1 MSTQQTVLRVQF
13 DNVNSTTGIT
23 QYEFLDLYGDVPIK
37 INKSFA
43 ELQDISKRNSDY
55 SIGLQLPGSKKNN
68 KFFENF
74 FNVDT
79 QSLYFDANKR
89 VPCNV
94 LLDDVSYFSGYMR
107 LNKTSVLDSKVEY
120 SVTLYSTIG
129 DLFGNIGNGL
139 LNELNFDD
147 PEYNFNH
154 TFDQYAV
161 TNDFNRTIF
170 SIDGENPTPYFYPIV
185 HNGYSYTANTN
196 NQLVVDL
203 SGNTATSPVTRLYTS
218 TGPINNYPS
227 QVAAFAAG
235 VQKYRI
241 NTPNQGL
248 IDNQLKPALNIYSL
262 IQLIFKKYGYTIK
275 SDFFNTPWFKASYMY
290 GYFSSDSTK
299 FSYQIP
305 QIQTLPLEG
314 VSIIFVSAGIND
326 FCYVTKLGTGIP
338 CFCSSNIDVV
348 FQYDEGYSYGIVD
361 YQLTIQAG
369 TTGVTS
375 SYGGTFYGGY
385 SSQVPNGTSLSYLPQ
400 PAGTTIPISDGML
413 VDFSKVINKD
423 LKQIDLLSSIA
434 KKFNLVFVPD
444 PEVQNQII
452 IEPYNYYIGTGDIH
466 DWSDKISYDKGFSVE
481 PALNYI
487 ESELFLSDL
496 EDGDYGNLSFKN
508 SNSRIYGQNI
518 VYNPTDFKSQQKKID
533 TIFSPELIRTWDDNI
548 SLPLGI
554 NYVGTTE
561 TVKSGGNEIIQYVY
575 KGVRTKPKLMFW
587 LGGFNPFLDT
597 LGEVYSYSGTT
608 NYATYNVY
616 ISDSDG
622 NVNGQFQYIPIISH
636 TMPVGNPDTNKGP
649 NRGFNNDSICNLFN
663 SEQPIRIGT
672 TETYNVY
679 TENDIYNLFYSNRID
694 NLYNPN
700 TRFLKGQF
708 NLKYNDIQN
717 LKPNDL
723 IKINEQYFTW
733 NKIDGFNLT
742 NRELTQ
748 VELIQTN
755 NNPSQYPTR
764 YFSYSYCDNPG
775 TCFKFKTD
783 FTNPNLRDTNYFWS
797 ILYDYNIGILGGSA
811 TGFTSSFLDFQNNT
825 GKYVPYYMTEITEY
839 DYNTSLC
846 QNWTCD
852 TLMNYI
858 YDETQ
863 FSPFNTYIP
872 GFWFSS
878 GINDLPFAANTKQGL
893 NVFSGCTQF
902 NTAATTYGIL
912 TGTSI
917 YHGAAQCPTPTPTP
931 TPTPLPPCINTGT
944 GFNDEVW
951 DIELQAD
958 NKILVGGLFTQ
969 YNGNSVDML
978 CRLNYDGSID
988 STFSYND
995 GGTPATNVVYDI
1007 LVQPDQKI
1015 LRIDI
1020 GGLKR
1025 LNTNGSFD
1033 TGFNHVYWNIPGG
1046 SYEGGEERM
1055 GLQSDGKIIF
1065 GGRFT
1070 GFTSSGS
1077 TIVTSTKRYIG
1088 RLNTDGTIDTTFNSG
1103 GTGFAATTGETQFEG
1118 VQDISILA
1126 DDKILVVGTFQQ
1138 YNGVACNSFIKLNA
1152 DGSVD
1157 TSFTLDTPTSTFG
1170 IHDVEVQSTGKI
1182 LCGLAYTIN
1191 YLGYSCRGIFR
1202 LNSNGTFD
1210 TSYPYNAFSGFTYD
1224 IKVDSS
1230 DNIYWG
1236 GQIENSPNNT
1246 YNGTVVTDVFKLT
1259 SNGVLDTSFNVG
1271 TGPNNDIK
1279 DIEIDYQN
1287 RVLIGGLFTSYNGVT
1302 ANRLIRLSSNGS
1314 IYCPPSPTSTP
1325 TPTATIVA
1333 SSTPTPTPTGTP
1345 AASPTGTPTGTP
1357 VVTTTPTPTLT
1368 VTPTRT
1374 SVPFSMT
1381 LNTTAEGS
1389 NYLVRLPYYSGGTYS
1404 GTINWGDGSTSGN
1417 TYANNA
1423 HTYVTGGT
1431 YTITITGVIN
1441 GFNTGYNTTDGVS
1454 INRVLTS
1461 VNQFGNNFSFGTND
1475 PGKFERCKLLT
1486 SVASDIPLSGVNFKQ
1501 MFNLCTVFNQDIS
1514 SWNVSIGGD
1523 NMRDMFRQTSFNQNI
1538 NSWNVSGVTDM
1549 KSMFQQTPFNQ
1560 PLSGWNVSNVTIM
1573 DNMFNSSTFNQNIG
1587 GWNVSGVT
1595 SMSGMLIDATSF
1607 TTTNLDNI
1615 YNGWS
1620 ALPSLQSNVPFGAS
1634 VCYTAT
1640 TGRGILT
1647 GTYNWTITDGGVC

>member
-147 PEYNFNH
+147 DDYTFNH

-170 SIDGENPTPYFYPIV
+170 SIDGTNPTPYFYPIV

-203 SGNTATSPVTRLYTS
+203 SGNTSTSPITRLYTS

-227 QVAAFAAG
+227 QAAAFAAG
-235 VQKYRI
+235 VQPYRI

-290 GYFSSDSTK
+290 GYFSSDATK

-314 VSIIFVSAGIND
+314 VSIIFVSEGNND
-326 FCYVTKLGTGIP
+326 YCYVTKLGTGIP

-348 FQYDEGYSYGIVD
+348 FQYDDYPYGIVD

-375 SYGGTFYGGY
+375 TYGGTFYDGY

-400 PAGTTIPISDGML
+400 PAGTTIPFIDGSL

-423 LKQIDLLSSIA
+423 LKQIDLISSIA

-487 ESELFLSDL
+487 ESELFLSDS

-508 SNSRIYGQNI
+508 SNSRLYGQNI

-597 LGEVYSYSGTT
+597 LGEAYSYSGVTSF
-608 NYATYNVY
+608 ATYNVY
-616 ISDSDG
+616 ISDSSG

-636 TMPVGNPDTNKGP
+636 TMPIGNPDTNKYDRVTGQK
-649 NRGFNNDSICNLFN
+649 FNNDSICNLFN

-672 TETYNVY
+672 TETYSVY

-755 NNPSQYPTR
+755 NNPSEYPTR
-764 YFSYSYCDNPG
+764 YFSYSYCDNPN
-775 TCFKFKTD
+775 TCFKLKTD

-811 TGFTSSFLDFQNNT
+811 TGFTSSFVDFQNNT
-825 GKYVPYYMTEITEY
+825 SKYVSYYMTEITE
-839 DYNTSLC
+839 DNYNTSTC
-846 QNWTCD
+846 QNYTCD
-852 TLMNYI
+852 TLLSYI
-858 YDETQ
+858 YDQTQ

-878 GINDLPFAANTKQGL
+878 GINDLPYAANTKQGL

-902 NTAATTYGIL
+902 QTAVTTYGIT

-917 YHGAAQCPTPTPTP
+917 YHGTAQCISPTPTPTVTSTVTP
-931 TPTPLPPCINTGT
+931 TPTMT
-944 GFNDEVW
+944 V
-951 DIELQAD
+951 
-958 NKILVGGLFTQ
+958 
-969 YNGNSVDML
+969 
-978 CRLNYDGSID
+978 
-988 STFSYND
+988 
-995 GGTPATNVVYDI
+995 
-1007 LVQPDQKI
+1007 
-1015 LRIDI
+1015 
-1020 GGLKR
+1020 
-1025 LNTNGSFD
+1025 
-1033 TGFNHVYWNIPGG
+1033 
-1046 SYEGGEERM
+1046 
-1055 GLQSDGKIIF
+1055 
-1065 GGRFT
+1065 
-1070 GFTSSGS
+1070 
-1077 TIVTSTKRYIG
+1077 
-1088 RLNTDGTIDTTFNSG
+1088 
-1103 GTGFAATTGETQFEG
+1103 
-1118 VQDISILA
+1118 
-1126 DDKILVVGTFQQ
+1126 
-1138 YNGVACNSFIKLNA
+1138 
-1152 DGSVD
+1152 
-1157 TSFTLDTPTSTFG
+1157 TPT
-1170 IHDVEVQSTGKI
+1170 
-1182 LCGLAYTIN
+1182 
-1191 YLGYSCRGIFR
+1191 
-1202 LNSNGTFD
+1202 
-1210 TSYPYNAFSGFTYD
+1210 
-1224 IKVDSS
+1224 
-1230 DNIYWG
+1230 
-1236 GQIENSPNNT
+1236 NT
-1246 YNGTVVTDVFKLT
+1246 L
-1259 SNGVLDTSFNVG
+1259 
-1271 TGPNNDIK
+1271 
-1279 DIEIDYQN
+1279 
-1287 RVLIGGLFTSYNGVT
+1287 
-1302 ANRLIRLSSNGS
+1302 
-1314 IYCPPSPTSTP
+1314 TSTP
-1325 TPTATIVA
+1325 TPTV
-1333 SSTPTPTPTGTP
+1333 
-1345 AASPTGTPTGTP
+1345 
-1357 VVTTTPTPTLT
+1357 TPTLT
-1368 VTPTRT
+1368 ECYRPPIIQSGLTISTNGSYTSYPRT
-1374 SVPFSMT
+1374 GNVWYDLSGNGNNGT
-1381 LNTTAEGS
+1381 L
-1389 NYLVRLPYYSGGTYS
+1389 YSGGGSPLFSTASCGYFTFRYEASFFGSYFVDYNSPSSSNNQYTFGTWVRIPYTANNNATETIIIRGGITISPASITLNKIAGRYIKLSSINTGGGIRSIQSPSPINFDTWYNIVGVYENGVSLKLYINGSLVAS
-1404 GTINWGDGSTSGN
+1404 GTETYGVPSGHNWLSGRETSP
-1417 TYANNA
+1417 
-1423 HTYVTGGT
+1423 TGMNQAEFSL
-1431 YTITITGVIN
+1431 YERILSDAEILQN
-1441 GFNTGYNTTDGVS
+1441 YNTTKS
-1454 INRVLTS
+1454 L
-1461 VNQFGNNFSFGTND
+1461 FG
-1475 PGKFERCKLLT
+1475 
-1486 SVASDIPLSGVNFKQ
+1486 
-1501 MFNLCTVFNQDIS
+1501 
-1514 SWNVSIGGD
+1514 
-1523 NMRDMFRQTSFNQNI
+1523 
-1538 NSWNVSGVTDM
+1538 
-1549 KSMFQQTPFNQ
+1549 
-1560 PLSGWNVSNVTIM
+1560 
-1573 DNMFNSSTFNQNIG
+1573 
-1587 GWNVSGVT
+1587 
-1595 SMSGMLIDATSF
+1595 
-1607 TTTNLDNI
+1607 
-1615 YNGWS
+1615 Y
-1620 ALPSLQSNVPFGAS
+1620 
-1634 VCYTAT
+1634 
-1640 TGRGILT
+1640 
-1647 GTYNWTITDGGVC
+1647 

>member
-1 MSTQQTVLRVQF
+1 MSQQQTVLRVQF
-13 DNVNSTTGIT
+13 DNVNSIDGILE
-23 QYEFLDLYGDVPIK
+23 YEFLDLYGDVPIK

-68 KFFENF
+68 KFFESF
-74 FNVDT
+74 FNVDS

-147 PEYNFNH
+147 LEYKFNH
-154 TFDQYAV
+154 VFSL
-161 TNDFNRTIF
+161 FNVSLNFGSSIF
-170 SIDGENPTPYFYPIV
+170 SIDGENPKPYFYPIV

-196 NQLVVDL
+196 NQLVVQL
-203 SGNTATSPVTRLYTS
+203 SGSTVTDPITRLYTS
-218 TGPINNYPS
+218 TTPITNYTS
-227 QVAAFAAG
+227 LSGATAAG
-235 VQKYRI
+235 VRNYRI
-241 NTPNQGL
+241 NSPGQGL
-248 IDNQLKPALNIYSL
+248 VDNQLKPALNIYCL
-262 IQLIFKKYGYTIK
+262 IQLMFKKYGYTIK
-275 SDFFNTPWFKASYMY
+275 SDFFNTPWFKASYLY
-290 GYFSSDSTK
+290 GYFSSDATL
-299 FSYQIP
+299 FSYEIP
-305 QIQTLPLEG
+305 TIQTFPLQG
-314 VSIIFVSAGIND
+314 VSIVFLSAGNED
-326 FCYVTKLGTGIP
+326 NCFVVKNGATVP
-338 CFCSSNIDVV
+338 VFCSSNIDVV
-348 FQYDEGYSYGIVD
+348 FQYDEGEPFGIVD
-361 YQLTIQAG
+361 YPLTILAG

-375 SYGGTFYGGY
+375 NYGGTFVGGY
-385 SSQVPNGTSLSYLPQ
+385 SSQVPNGAGLQYLPQ
-400 PAGTTIPISDGML
+400 PAGTLIPFVDGSY
-413 VDFSKVINKD
+413 VQFSKVISKD
-423 LKQIDLLSSIA
+423 IKQIDLLSSIA

-487 ESELFLSDL
+487 ESELFLTDL
-496 EDGDYGNLSFKN
+496 EDGDYGNLTFKN
-508 SNSRIYGQNI
+508 SNNRIYGQNI

-533 TIFSPELIRTWDDNI
+533 TIFSPEIIRTWDDNI
-548 SLPLGI
+548 ELPLGI

-561 TVKSGGNEIIQYVY
+561 TVKVGGNESLAYVY

-587 LGGFNPFLDT
+587 LGGFNPFTNT
-597 LGEVYSYSGTT
+597 LGQVYSYSGVT
-608 NYATYNVY
+608 NYPTYNVY
-616 ISDSDG
+616 VSDSFLSG
-622 NVNGQFQYIPIISH
+622 FVNAQAIPIISH
-636 TMPVGNPDTNKGP
+636 TMPIGNPDTNKYDRVTGQK
-649 NRGFNNDSICNLFN
+649 FNNDAICNLFN
-663 SEQPIRIGT
+663 SEESIKIGT

-764 YFSYSYCDNPG
+764 YFSYYYCDNPNI
-775 TCFKFKTD
+775 CFKLKTD
-783 FTNPNLRDTNYFWS
+783 FTNPNLRDTNYYWS
-797 ILYDYNIGILGGSA
+797 LKYDYNIGLLGGSA
-811 TGFTSSFLDFQNNT
+811 TGFTSSFYDIQNNV
-825 GKYVPYYMTEITEY
+825 GKYIPYYMTEITE
-839 DYNTSLC
+839 DNYNTSTC
-846 QNWTCD
+846 QDWKCD
-852 TLMNYI
+852 TLLNYLYNLYNGLDTFI
-858 YDETQ
+858 S
-863 FSPFNTYIP
+863 FSPI
-872 GFWFSS
+872 FWISS
-878 GINDLPFAANTKQGL
+878 GITNTPPLSNTKQGL
-893 NVFSGCTQF
+893 NTFSGCTEF
-902 NTAATTYGIL
+902 NTAATTYGIT
-912 TGTSI
+912 TGSSI
-917 YHGAAQCPTPTPTP
+917 YHGTGLCPTPTPTLTP
-931 TPTPLPPCINTGT
+931 TPTQTPLPPCINTGT

-969 YNGNSVDML
+969 YSGNSVDML
-978 CRLNYDGSID
+978 CRLNYDGSLD

-995 GGTPATNVVYDI
+995 GGIPATNFVYEI

-1015 LRIDI
+1015 LRIDL

-1033 TGFNHVYWNIPGG
+1033 TGFNHVYWNVGANFKLP
-1046 SYEGGEERM
+1046 EEIL
-1055 GLQSDGKIIF
+1055 GLQSDGKIII
-1065 GGRFT
+1065 GGEFT

-1103 GTGFAATTGETQFEG
+1103 GTGFTESTGELNFRG
-1118 VQDISILA
+1118 VQDISILP
-1126 DDKILVVGTFQQ
+1126 DDKILVVGNFQE

-1157 TSFTLDTPTSTFG
+1157 TSFTLDTSTSTFG
-1170 IHDVEVQSTGKI
+1170 IQDVEVQSTGKI
-1182 LCGLAYTIN
+1182 LCGLWFTIN
-1191 YLGYSCRGIFR
+1191 YLGYNCRGIFR

-1236 GQIENSPNNT
+1236 GAIENAPYNT
-1246 YNGTVVTDVFKLT
+1246 YSGTVVTDVFKLT
-1259 SNGVLDTSFNVG
+1259 PNGVLDTSFNVG
-1271 TGPNNDIK
+1271 TGPNNDVR

-1287 RVLIGGLFTSYNGVT
+1287 KVLIGGLFTSYNGVT

-1314 IYCPPSPTSTP
+1314 IYCTPVPTPTTTPTTTVGASPTPTSTP
-1325 TPTATIVA
+1325 TG
-1333 SSTPTPTPTGTP
+1333 TPAVTPTPTGTP
-1345 AASPTGTPTGTP
+1345 VASPTPTP
-1357 VVTTTPTPTLT
+1357 V
-1368 VTPTRT
+1368 
-1374 SVPFSMT
+1374 PFIMT

-1389 NYLVRLPYYSGGTYS
+1389 NYVVRLPYYSGGTYS
-1404 GTINWGDGSTSGN
+1404 GTIDWGDGSTSGN
-1417 TYANNA
+1417 TYSNNA

-1431 YTITITGVIN
+1431 YTITINGTIS
-1441 GFNTGYNTTDGVS
+1441 GFNTAYNTTDGTS
-1454 INRVLTS
+1454 INKVLTTIS
-1461 VNQFGNNFSFGTND
+1461 QFGSGFSFGTND

-1486 SVASDIPLSGVNFKQ
+1486 SVSSDIPLSGVNFKQ
-1501 MFNLCTVFNQDIS
+1501 MFNLCTVFNHDIS
-1514 SWNVSIGGD
+1514 GWNVSIGGN
-1523 NMRDMFRQTSFNQNI
+1523 NMREMFQLSSFNQNI
-1538 NSWNVSGVTDM
+1538 GGWNVSGVTDM

-1573 DNMFNSSTFNQNIG
+1573 ASMFNSSTFNQNIG
-1587 GWNVSGVT
+1587 MWNVSNVT
-1595 SMSGMLIDATSF
+1595 DMSGMLTDASSF
-1607 TTTNLDNI
+1607 TTTNLNNI